1 MAIRNTF
8 NASGN
13 QTVDSLRRAVNNG
26 FSSLVT
32 QLNTS
37 DRPKT
42 GPVLPLATSRI
53 PPLVGDV
60 FVLTERD
67 GTNAP
72 GEYIYDGTSWSD
84 VSGGG
89 GQPGITQDAADA
101 RYLRTVPDEFLTQN
115 EGDARYL
122 RTVPAEFL
130 TQTEGDGRYIQTI
143 PDEFLTQTEGDARYL
158 QTIPADVITETTGDA
173 RYLQS
178 VPSEFLTQTEG
189 DGRYLRSVPASV
201 TNLNVTGN
209 LTKGTSP
216 NAAPVASYRIIRGTA
231 TTVPSV
237 SQFNGADIVYVYL

>member
-130 TQTEGDGRYIQTI
+130 TQTEGDGRY
-143 PDEFLTQTEGDARYL
+143 
-158 QTIPADVITETTGDA
+158 
-173 RYLQS
+173 LQS
-178 VPSEFLTQTEG
+178 VP
-189 DGRYLRSVPASV
+189 ASI

-216 NAAPVASYRIIRGTA
+216 NTAPVASYRVIQGTA
-231 TTVPSV
+231 ETVPSA
-237 SQFNGADIVYVYL
+237 SQFNGADIVYVYI